1 MTIDFAFASTIKG
14 FMPDHEARR
23 LYEISLE
30 AAEKGPELEI
40 GSYCGKSAYFIGT
53 ACREKGSVLFS
64 VDHHRGSEE
73 QQPQEEFF
81 DPDLLDT
88 EKDRIDTFPFFRRTL
103 ERAGL
108 EDTVIPVVADSNT
121 AGRMWATPLSMVF
134 IDGGHSFEAASA
146 DYRIWQQYIMKGGLL
161 VIHDIFYNPEEGG
174 QAPRQVYETALASNL
189 YDPLDMTG
197 SLGVLRRL

>member
-1 MTIDFAFASTIKG
+1 MTIDFPFASTIKG
-14 FMPDHEARR
+14 FMPDHEATR
-23 LYEISLE
+23 LYELSLA
-30 AAEKGPELEI
+30 AAENGPVLEI

-81 DPDLLDT
+81 DPDLLDA
-88 EKDRIDTFPFFRRTL
+88 EKKRIDTFPFFRQTL

-108 EDTVIPVVADSNT
+108 EGTVVPVVADSKT

-134 IDGGHSFEAASA
+134 IDGGHSLEAAIA
-146 DYRIWQQYIMKGGLL
+146 DYETWHEHIGKGGLL
-161 VIHDIFYNPEEGG
+161 VIHDIFFNPREGG

-189 YDPLDMTG
+189 YEPLDMTG
-197 SLGVLRRL
+197 TLGALRRL